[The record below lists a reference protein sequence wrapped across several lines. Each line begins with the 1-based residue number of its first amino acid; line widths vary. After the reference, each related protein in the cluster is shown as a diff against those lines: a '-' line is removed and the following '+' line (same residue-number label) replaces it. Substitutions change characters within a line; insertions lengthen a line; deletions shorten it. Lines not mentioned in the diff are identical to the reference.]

1 MLISSEVHGPPCCP
15 GSNGTDITW
24 HIKVTFM
31 KSCSNIIQEHQ
42 LKNEASYVKGLN
54 IYLKKHTSVWFYC
67 LQGWQRI
74 DNNWWRHLGSMYFVP
89 KRKNRYKRQWTVSD
103 KDTIEIQNCLQ
114 IDDTYHFF
122 TTIEN
127 SIPASTLAWCCL
139 FPRIYNRK
147 IFCNANKPN

>member
-42 LKNEASYVKGLN
+42 LKNETSYVKGLN

-74 DNNWWRHLGSMYFVP
+74 DNNRWRHLGSMYFVP
-89 KRKNRYKRQWTVSD
+89 KRKKQVKKTVNCSRQTHNRNTKLPSNKWYLS
-103 KDTIEIQNCLQ
+103 
-114 IDDTYHFF
+114 
-122 TTIEN
+122 
-127 SIPASTLAWCCL
+127 L
-139 FPRIYNRK
+139 FYYNRK
-147 IFCNANKPN
+147 QHSCFHTRLMLPFPQNIQ